1 MVARENQVLIRRE
14 LPGRHSPV
22 DVLRLLRQ
30 DAHLFALTGSWAGG
44 RTIIGSQ
51 PAAQATLPQPISRVL
66 GPDAGLDVAVG
77 VRTAGSKPRPSHD
90 GRAARFGGGWV
101 GFLGYGAFPTGTPAP
116 GGPRQLP
123 LWWFGYYDHVLVREP
138 GTGQWFF
145 EALAPARR
153 EAEMEARYR
162 TLAGRLRSAR
172 PEPEPYR
179 CGEFAAI
186 PAPDAHRQ
194 AVARAVELIH
204 AGDLF
209 QANITLRLEAAFTG
223 DPLDLFCRGAE
234 ELRPQ
239 YAAFLRLSG
248 GQAVASFSPEL
259 FLRRTG
265 TTVTTSPIKGT
276 SQRSPD
282 CAAAE
287 RQRQELTAS
296 AKNVAENV
304 MIVDLMR
311 SDLSSVCAP
320 GSVTV
325 PRLAAAEPHPG
336 IWHLVSDVRGE
347 LAEGRTDTDL
357 VAATFP
363 PGSVTGAPKVR
374 AMEVIHELEAMP
386 REVYTGAIGYRSPQA
401 GLELNVAIR
410 TFEFAG
416 GRVWLGSGGG
426 IVADS
431 EPAAE
436 YAECLLKSRPLI
448 NAVGGRFA
456 SEPGH
461 DGPPASAGA
470 HLLALRPRPALGVFT
485 TLRVTAGIAHGLG
498 EHLAQLAESARDLFG
513 KELPPGL
520 AAQISERLATGRS
533 GRLRI
538 RVRPLGGPLQCDV
551 QLAEPGPD
559 PAAVRMRVIQLPG
572 GLGDHKWADRR
583 LLEDRITT
591 AGLAADEQ
599 LLLTD
604 ADGRVLETDRA
615 NIFAVLD
622 GVLRT
627 PAADGRIVPG
637 IGRARVLAAARQAGL
652 SVETGALRLADLPA
666 ASEIFVTNSVRGIRP
681 VLSLDEPEA
690 CWPPGPT
697 TARLRAVV
705 GFRADQDQQP
715 QPSRSVSRQHR
726 SAGLGRRA
734 AAGAVIV
741 LIDNYDS
748 FTYNL
753 AHLLLAAGRQVEVIR
768 NDEASAAEV
777 AGLGAAGIVI
787 SPGPCAPAEAGICV
801 DLIRALD
808 GKTPLLGVC
817 LGHEAIAVAY
827 GATIKKVAPV
837 HGKATQIEND
847 GLGIFAGLPATF
859 AAARYHSL
867 LVAEPALPG
876 CLTVSART
884 ADGLPMAIRHRSHPV
899 DGVQFH
905 PESILTGHG
914 SRLIGNFLCGLAA
927 DRA

>member
-1 MVARENQVLIRRE
+1 M
-14 LPGRHSPV
+14 
-22 DVLRLLRQ
+22 DVLRLLRR
-30 DAHLFALTGSWAGG
+30 DARVFALTGAWAGG

-51 PAAQATLPQPISRVL
+51 PAGEATLPQPISRVL
-66 GPDAGLDVAVG
+66 GLVAGLDVGVG
-77 VRTAGSKPRPSHD
+77 ARTAGSSLRPSND
-90 GRAARFGGGWV
+90 GGAARFGGGWI
-101 GFLGYGAFPTGTPAP
+101 GYLGYGAVPTGTPAP

-123 LWWFGYYDHVLVREP
+123 LWWFGYYDHVLVSEP
-138 GTGQWFF
+138 DTGKWFF

-153 EAEMEARYR
+153 EAEIEARYR
-162 TLAGRLRSAR
+162 ELAGRLGSVR
-172 PEPEPYR
+172 PVPEPYC
-179 CGEFAAI
+179 CGDFAAV
-186 PAPDAHRQ
+186 PAPDAHRR

-204 AGDLF
+204 AGDMF

-223 DPLDLFCRGAE
+223 DPLDLFCCGVE
-234 ELRPQ
+234 QLRPQ
-239 YAAFLRLSG
+239 YAAFLRLRG
-248 GQAVASFSPEL
+248 GLAVASFSPEL

-265 TTVTTSPIKGT
+265 TTVITSPVKGT
-276 SQRSPD
+276 SQRSTD
-282 CAAAE
+282 RATAE
-287 RQRQELTAS
+287 LQRQELTAS

-311 SDLSSVCAP
+311 SDLSGVCAT

-336 IWHLVSDVRGE
+336 VWHLVSDVRGK

-374 AMEVIHELEAMP
+374 AMEVIHELEAVP

-410 TFEFAG
+410 TFEFAA

-436 YAECLLKSRPLI
+436 YAECLLKARPLI
-448 NAVGGRFA
+448 HAVGGRFA
-456 SEPGH
+456 SKPGQ
-461 DGPPASAGA
+461 DGPAASAGA
-470 HLLALRPRPALGVFT
+470 HLLALRPRPALGVST
-485 TLRVTAGIAHGLG
+485 TLRVTAGIADGLG
-498 EHLAQLAESARDLFG
+498 EHLAQLAASTRELFG
-513 KELPPGL
+513 KQLPPGL
-520 AAQISERLATGRS
+520 AGQISQRLAAGPTGL
-533 GRLRI
+533 LRI
-538 RVRPLGGPLQCDV
+538 TVRPLGGPLQCDV

-572 GLGDHKWADRR
+572 GLGVHKWADRR

-591 AGLAADEQ
+591 AGLVADEQ

-604 ADGRVLETDRA
+604 ADGSVLETDRA

-627 PAADGRIVPG
+627 PPADGRIMPG
-637 IGRARVLAAARQAGL
+637 IGRARVLAAARRAGIP
-652 SVETGALRLADLPA
+652 VGTAALRLADLPA
-666 ASEIFVTNSVRGIRP
+666 ASEIFVTNSVGGIRP
-681 VLSLDEPEA
+681 VLKLDQPEA

-697 TARLRAVV
+697 AARLRAAVRS
-705 GFRADQDQQP
+705 GADQDLKP
-715 QPSRSVSRQHR
+715 QGARSVSRQHR
-726 SAGLGRRA
+726 PAGLVSSVA
-734 AAGAVIV
+734 VGAVIV

-768 NDEASAAEV
+768 NDEATAAEV
-777 AGLGAAGIVI
+777 AGLGAAGVVI

-827 GATIKKVAPV
+827 GATIKKVPPV
-837 HGKATQIEND
+837 HGKATRIEND

-867 LVAEPALPG
+867 LVAEPALPD
-876 CLTVSART
+876 CLTISART
-884 ADGLPMAIRHRSHPV
+884 AGGLPMAIRHQSHPV

-905 PESILTGHG
+905 PESILTSHG
-914 SRLIGNFLCGLAA
+914 SQLIRNFLRTCLPSGGESSQPAGSI
-927 DRA
+927 

>member
-1 MVARENQVLIRRE
+1 MVARDGQELIRRE
-14 LPGRHSPV
+14 LPGGHSPI

-30 DAHLFALTGSWAGG
+30 DAHPFALTGSWAGG
-44 RTIIGSQ
+44 RAIVGSQ
-51 PAAQATLPQPISRVL
+51 PTAKAGPPQPISLVL
-66 GPDAGLDVAVG
+66 GPDAGPDVG
-77 VRTAGSKPRPSHD
+77 VGTRPARPGPGPGGDSSDAG
-90 GRAARFGGGWV
+90 FGGGWV
-101 GFLGYGAFPTGTPAP
+101 GYLGYGARPAGTPTP

-123 LWWFGYYDHVLVREP
+123 LWWFCYYDHVLVREP
-138 GTGQWFF
+138 DTGQWFF
-145 EALAPARR
+145 EALVPARR
-153 EAEMEARYR
+153 EAEIEARYR
-162 TLAGRLRSAR
+162 ELAGRMRSGRPAR
-172 PEPEPYR
+172 EPCR
-179 CGEFAAI
+179 CGEFAVI
-186 PAPDAHRQ
+186 PAPDAHRR
-194 AVARAVELIH
+194 AVADAVELIH
-204 AGDLF
+204 AGDMF
-209 QANITLRLEAAFTG
+209 QANVTLRLEAAFTG
-223 DPLDLFCRGAE
+223 DPLDLFCRGVE
-234 ELRPQ
+234 QLRPQ
-239 YAAFLRLSG
+239 YAAFLRVSG
-248 GQAVASFSPEL
+248 TQAVASFSPEL

-265 TTVTTSPIKGT
+265 TTVTTCPIKGT

-282 CAAAE
+282 CATAE
-287 RQRQELTAS
+287 RERQELTAS
-296 AKNVAENV
+296 AKNMAENV

-311 SDLSSVCAP
+311 SDLSVVCTP

-347 LAEGRTDTDL
+347 LAEGRTDADL
-357 VAATFP
+357 IAATFP

-374 AMEVIHELEAMP
+374 AMEVIQELEVTP

-410 TFEFAG
+410 TFEFAA

-431 EPAAE
+431 EAADE
-436 YAECLLKSRPLI
+436 YSECLLKSGPLI
-448 NAVGGRFA
+448 DAVGGRFA
-456 SEPGH
+456 SEPGQ

-470 HLLALRPRPALGVFT
+470 HLLVLRPRPALGVFT
-485 TLRVTAGIAHGLG
+485 ALRVTAGIADGLG
-498 EHLAQLAESARDLFG
+498 EHLARLAASARELFG

-520 AAQISERLATGRS
+520 AGQIRQCLAAGGS
-533 GRLRI
+533 GQLRI
-538 RVRPLGGPLQCDV
+538 TVRPLGGPLQCDV

-559 PAAVRMRVIQLPG
+559 PAAVRLRVMRLPG

-583 LLEDRITT
+583 LLADRITS

-599 LLLTD
+599 LLLAD
-604 ADGRVLETDRA
+604 ADGSVLQTDCA

-637 IGRARVLAAARQAGL
+637 IARARVLAAALQAGL
-652 SVETGALRLADLPA
+652 PVVTGAVGLADLPA
-666 ASEIFVTNSVRGIRP
+666 ASEIFVTNSVHGIRP
-681 VLSLDEPEA
+681 VLTLDEPGA

-697 TARLRAVV
+697 AGRLRAAVCA
-705 GFRADQDQQP
+705 RADQGPDSATSISQ
-715 QPSRSVSRQHR
+715 RHR
-726 SAGLGRRA
+726 TAGLGRS
-734 AAGAVIV
+734 GSGGGVIV

-753 AHLLLAAGRQVEVIR
+753 AHLLLAAGCQVEVIR
-768 NDEASAAEV
+768 NDEASATEV
-777 AGLGAAGIVI
+777 AGLGAAGVVI

-827 GATIKKVAPV
+827 GATIRKVTPV
-837 HGKATQIEND
+837 HGKASLIEHD
-847 GLGIFAGLPATF
+847 GLGIFDGLPAKF

-867 LVAEPALPG
+867 LVAEPALPD

-905 PESILTGHG
+905 PESILTSHG
-914 SRLIGNFLCGLAA
+914 SQLIGNFLRHGATKVSH
-927 DRA
+927 

>member
-1 MVARENQVLIRRE
+1 MLIRRE
-14 LPGRHSPV
+14 LPGAHSPV
-22 DVLRLLRQ
+22 DVLRLLRHE
-30 DAHLFALTGSWAGG
+30 ARLFALTGSWAGG
-44 RTIIGSQ
+44 RAIIGSR
-51 PAAQATLPQPISRVL
+51 PAADATVPQPISRVL
-66 GPDAGLDVAVG
+66 GPGAALDVRVG
-77 VRTAGSKPRPSHD
+77 ARTAASKPRPSHD
-90 GRAARFGGGWV
+90 GRTARFGGGWV
-101 GFLGYGAFPTGTPAP
+101 GYLGYGAFPTGTPAP
-116 GGPRQLP
+116 GGSRQLP

-138 GTGQWFF
+138 DTGQWFF
-145 EALAPARR
+145 EALVPAPR

-162 TLAGRLRSAR
+162 ELASRLGSVLPAR
-172 PEPEPYR
+172 KTYS
-179 CGEFAAI
+179 CGEFEVI
-186 PAPDAHRQ
+186 PAPESHRR

-204 AGDLF
+204 AGDMF
-209 QANITLRLEAAFTG
+209 QANITLRLEAAFSG
-223 DPLDLFCRGAE
+223 DPLDLFCRGVE
-234 ELRPQ
+234 QLRPQ
-239 YAAFLRLSG
+239 YAAFLRLSA

-265 TTVTTSPIKGT
+265 TTVITSPIKGT

-282 CAAAE
+282 RATAQ
-287 RQRQELTAS
+287 RQRQALTAS
-296 AKNVAENV
+296 AKNMAENV

-311 SDLSSVCAP
+311 SDLSGVCAP

-325 PRLAAAEPHPG
+325 PRLAGAEPHPG
-336 IWHLVSDVRGE
+336 VWHLVSDVSGE
-347 LAEGRTDTDL
+347 LAEGRTDGDL
-357 VAATFP
+357 IAATFP

-374 AMEVIHELEAMP
+374 AMEVIHELEVMP

-410 TFEFAG
+410 TFEFAA
-416 GRVWLGSGGG
+416 GRVWLGTGGG

-448 NAVGGRFA
+448 DAVGGRFA
-456 SEPGH
+456 SEPGQ
-461 DGPPASAGA
+461 DDPPASAGA

-485 TLRVTAGIAHGLG
+485 TLRVTAGIVASLG
-498 EHLAQLAESARDLFG
+498 EHLARLAASARELFG
-513 KELPPGL
+513 KELPPSLADQIRQCL
-520 AAQISERLATGRS
+520 AAGRS

-538 RVRPLGGPLQCDV
+538 TVRPLGGPLQCDV

-559 PAAVRMRVIQLPG
+559 PAAVRMRLIQLPG
-572 GLGDHKWADRR
+572 GLGEHKWADRR
-583 LLEDRITT
+583 LLEDRITS
-591 AGLAADEQ
+591 AGLSADEQ
-599 LLLTD
+599 LLLID
-604 ADGRVLETDRA
+604 DDGSVLETDCA

-627 PAADGRIVPG
+627 PPADGRILPG
-637 IGRARVLAAARQAGL
+637 ISRARVLAAALEAGL
-652 SVETGALRLADLPA
+652 PVDTGAVRLADLPA
-666 ASEIFVTNSVRGIRP
+666 ASELFVTNSVYGIRP
-681 VLSLDEPEA
+681 VLTLDQPAA
-690 CWPPGPT
+690 CWPPGPMA
-697 TARLRAVV
+697 ARLRAAV
-705 GFRADQDQQP
+705 GAGADQDQRP
-715 QPSRSVSRQHR
+715 QRARPSSRQHR
-726 SAGLGRRA
+726 PAGLGRP
-734 AAGAVIV
+734 AGVSPVIV

-777 AGLGAAGIVI
+777 AGLGAAGVVI
-787 SPGPCAPAEAGICV
+787 SPGPCAPAEAGICI

-827 GATIKKVAPV
+827 GATIKKVASV

-847 GLGIFAGLPATF
+847 GRGIFAGLPATF

-867 LVAEPALPG
+867 LVADLALPD

-905 PESILTGHG
+905 PESILTSHG
-914 SRLIGNFLCGLAA
+914 SQLIGNFLRSAV